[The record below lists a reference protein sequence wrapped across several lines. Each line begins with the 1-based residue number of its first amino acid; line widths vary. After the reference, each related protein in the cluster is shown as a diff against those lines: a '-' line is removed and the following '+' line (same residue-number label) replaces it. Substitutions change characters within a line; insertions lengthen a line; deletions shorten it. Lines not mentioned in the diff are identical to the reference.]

1 MANRHKARESALET
15 LYAWHSG
22 EKDGGMIPGLL
33 ASRLA
38 HEDRADQDQ
47 DYLRQLVHGVVE
59 NVDAIDEIIS
69 GSIRGRSLRSVA
81 HIEHNVIRLAV
92 WEMQNRLEI
101 PYRVII
107 NEALELTRAYAG
119 ESPRGF
125 INGVIDN
132 LARKLRPAEIKGG
145 NKGTKSQSGVEVLS
159 LKKNKAKQDQ
169 KPQDAKFST
178 DKDIL
183 GNTGK

>member
-33 ASRLA
+33 ASRLK
-38 HEDRADQDQ
+38 HEERADQDQ

-59 NVDAIDEIIS
+59 NVDAIDEVIA

-92 WEMQNRLEI
+92 WEMQYRLEI

-125 INGVIDN
+125 NIDPTGDFL
-132 LARKLRPAEIKGG
+132 LAANQNTHTVVTFRIDQQTGG
-145 NKGTKSQSGVEVLS
+145 LTPTGHVTEVS
-159 LKKNKAKQDQ
+159 MPVCVKM
-169 KPQDAKFST
+169 
-178 DKDIL
+178 I
-183 GNTGK
+183 

>member
-1 MANRHKARESALET
+1 MANRHQARESALET

-22 EKDGGMIPGLL
+22 EKDSGMIPGLL

-38 HEDRADQDQ
+38 HEERDDQDK

-59 NVDAIDEIIS
+59 NVDAIDAVIA
-69 GSIRGRSLRSVA
+69 GAIRGRSLRSVA

-107 NEALELTRAYAG
+107 NEALELTRSYAG

-132 LARKLRPAEIKGG
+132 LAKKLRPAEIRGKAVTGG
-145 NKGTKSQSGVEVLS
+145 LDGKLLS
-159 LKKNKAKQDQ
+159 LKKNSSGRNQNLQ
-169 KPQDAKFST
+169 T
-178 DKDIL
+178 DKGISE
-183 GNTGK
+183 NSGK

>member
-1 MANRHKARESALET
+1 MANRHQARESALEV

-22 EKDGGMIPGLL
+22 EKDGGAIPGLM
-33 ASRLA
+33 AGRLE
-38 HEDRADQDQ
+38 HEERGDQDQ
-47 DYLRQLVHGVVE
+47 EYLRQAVYGVIE
-59 NVDAIDEIIS
+59 NVDAIDELIS
-69 GSIRGRSLRSVA
+69 GAVRGRSLRSIA

-132 LARKLRPAEIKGG
+132 LARKLRPSEII
-145 NKGTKSQSGVEVLS
+145 
-159 LKKNKAKQDQ
+159 KK
-169 KPQDAKFST
+169 
-178 DKDIL
+178 
-183 GNTGK
+183 